1 MDTFG
6 YKMSQESSTVYRCE
20 KCCYETV
27 RKTDYDKH
35 NLTAKHK
42 MDTFG
47 YKKSQ
52 ESSTVY
58 RCEKCCYETVRKTNY
73 DKHNLTAK
81 HKLDTS
87 SQESST
93 VYRCGNCGKE
103 YKYSQGLTKHK
114 KSCLINSVI
123 HESSPVLEEP
133 SDKQLIQTLLTQCAE
148 QSKQSAEQTRMN
160 AELHNKV
167 LELCKNGIINN
178 SNNTTNNNS
187 HNKTFNL
194 NFFLNETCK
203 DAVNLEDFIKS
214 VVLQLSDIVKI
225 GEVGFV
231 DGMSDII
238 ETKLNSLG
246 NHKRPIHCTDAKRE
260 VFYVKD
266 NDKWGKDENKKKMRA
281 LIKRM
286 DRKLAPLLITF
297 NNNHANRGYSSDSE
311 HNKHQQM
318 VIEMVGGKNGED
330 ENEDA
335 IIRSI
340 SKKTLIEK

>member
-6 YKMSQESSTVYRCE
+6 YKMSQECRPVYRCE
-20 KCCYETV
+20 KCCYDTV

-42 MDTFG
+42 MDTIG

-52 ESSTVY
+52 ECRPVY
-58 RCEKCCYETVRKTNY
+58 RCEICCYETVRKTDYN
-73 DKHNLTAK
+73 KHILTAK
-81 HKLDTS
+81 HKMDTS
-87 SQESST
+87 IQECRP
-93 VYRCGNCGKE
+93 VCRCGNCGKE

-123 HESSPVLEEP
+123 QEESSSVLEVP
-133 SDKQLIQTLLTQCAE
+133 SVNVEEDQNSLLVATLLRQNT
-148 QSKQSAEQTRMN
+148 
-160 AELHNKV
+160 ELHNKV
-167 LELCKNGIINN
+167 LELCKIGTINN

-297 NNNHANRGYSSDSE
+297 NNNHANKGYSSDSE

-318 VIEMVGGKNGED
+318 IIEMVGGKNGED